1 MLYNQRLTKSNCTQ
15 IDNKL
20 TFFCCKKC
28 FCKNIYKNVLTT
40 DDESFIMRTY
50 NKGSLTMIRELYR
63 EYIALPSEEDE
74 PITLRGILEMVVGCA
89 GFIALAFCVMALSV
103 IIGG

>member
-1 MLYNQRLTKSNCTQ
+1 
-15 IDNKL
+15 
-20 TFFCCKKC
+20 
-28 FCKNIYKNVLTT
+28 
-40 DDESFIMRTY
+40 
-50 NKGSLTMIRELYR
+50 MIRELYR

>member
-1 MLYNQRLTKSNCTQ
+1 MLYNQIFTKLNCTQ

-20 TFFCCKKC
+20 TFFCCKKG
-28 FCKNIYKNVLTT
+28 FCKNIYKSVLTT
-40 DDESFIMRTY
+40 GNKSFTMHTY